1 MQAVYLFNGL
11 NVQEAEDLITKTP
24 KDQLY
29 AFLHKKY
36 SEASPKN
43 EQALVLLE
51 KMNKADPSQELNQ
64 YLLALIPTGKL
75 AADYKKMKI
84 EDLAEIRA
92 GNMKALDFY
101 LKNHPDLELNPDKQ
115 DELLEKMKSDQNFLE
130 KDLDQLVKEG
140 FFIRNEQY
148 TTAFESQV
156 KQLSLSLTEEQNLR
170 KELHLLENNPD
181 LKHLEFKA
189 LNTEEVQL
197 SIKGK
202 NVRLNVKEKTMEGLK
217 NSAGM
222 NIRFADQEELF
233 KVGVFIASLKAN
245 DSIWGETPDY
255 TKPEGNFPFDLA
267 E

>member
-101 LKNHPDLELNPDKQ
+101 LKNYPDLELNPDKQ

-148 TTAFESQV
+148 TTAFDSQV
-156 KQLSLSLTEEQNLR
+156 KQLSLSPTEEQHLR

-197 SIKGK
+197 SLNGQSI
-202 NVRLNVKEKTMEGLK
+202 RLNVKAKSLEGFQ
-217 NSAGM
+217 NSAGTD
-222 NIRFADQEELF
+222 IRFADHAELLRT
-233 KVGVFIASLKAN
+233 GALIAKTAATIKNKAVYR
-245 DSIWGETPDY
+245 P
-255 TKPEGNFPFDLA
+255 
-267 E
+267 